1 MAKSKQ
7 KKEKTDEE
15 KDYKTFVSLF
25 LEAFKECLAL
35 AKEAE
40 DKGLYLFRHFNYPS
54 VTYSQDNGMPSFQ
67 DAYNDNLPKD
77 YGCIFRGKDL
87 VYILSRTEPVFPDER
102 FPKKQELVTF
112 SDNSEAIKSLFVKP
126 EIKDTKLDYGSAY
139 RIEKMLGDCVDRYIH
154 VHNSFEANDEK
165 LKSVFAP
172 LFWTLIQSKYNVTI
186 VIPIAIVPFE
196 FDRLKISNRAYIMK
210 MDDVFQL
217 SRARVRNH
225 GSGAHKNV
233 VDAATH
239 AFVLTGWQFNDIDDY
254 YDIQR
259 SMSSL
264 DAFPKKEI
272 NTLFA
277 ALRLATGYGTGY
289 AQLIYWP
296 RGWACNYTAGL
307 LPLSGTTVRQYPQ
320 DFDNFGWNKKFDTL
334 TKADAKSIG
343 QLYTALLE
351 CEQPQIGIAIK
362 RLNSC
367 YLRDNDEDTII
378 DACIGLEALLSDGDG
393 NEMTHKLALR
403 LAALKK
409 LNNEDAA
416 QTFKEVKNIYAVRS
430 SIVHGGRRSKKK
442 NKMTNEEAA
451 KKALTFISDC
461 IKTLLEN
468 RDFLDPKEIDSKLL
482 LGIKD

>member
-1 MAKSKQ
+1 MTKSGQ
-7 KKEKTDEE
+7 KKEKNDEG

-25 LEAFKECLAL
+25 LEAFREGLAL

-40 DKGLYLFRHFNYPS
+40 ENGFYLFRHFGYPS
-54 VTYSQDNGMPSFQ
+54 MTTLDNGMPSFN

-77 YGCIFRGKDL
+77 YGSIFRGKDL
-87 VYILSRTEPVFPDER
+87 VYILSRTEPIFSDER

-112 SDNSEAIKSLFVKP
+112 SDKSEAINSLFVRP
-126 EIKDTKLDYGSAY
+126 EFKGTKLDYGTGHK
-139 RIEKMLGDCVDRYIH
+139 IEKMLGDCVDRYIH
-154 VHNSFEANDEK
+154 VHNSFEAHDEK

-172 LFWTLIQSKYNVTI
+172 LFLTLIQSKYKVTI
-186 VIPIAIVPFE
+186 VIPIAVVPFD
-196 FDRLKISNRAYIMK
+196 FDCLKISSRAYIMK

-217 SRARVRNH
+217 SRSRVKNH

-233 VDAATH
+233 VGAATH
-239 AFVLTGWQFNDIDDY
+239 AFVLTGWEFNDMSGY
-254 YDIQR
+254 YDIER
-259 SMSSL
+259 SISSL
-264 DAFPKKEI
+264 DAFPRIEI
-272 NTLFA
+272 DALFA
-277 ALRLATGYGTGY
+277 ALRLTTGYGTGY

-320 DFDNFGWNKKFDTL
+320 GFDNFGWNKKFDTL

-343 QLYTALLE
+343 QLYSALLE

-403 LAALKK
+403 FAALKK
-409 LNNEDAA
+409 LGNEDVSL
-416 QTFKEVKNIYAVRS
+416 TFKEVKEIYAVRS
-430 SIVHGGRRSKKK
+430 SIVHGGRRSKKG
-442 NKMTNEEAA
+442 NKMSHEEAA
-451 KKALTFISDC
+451 KKAVAFLSDC
-461 IKTLLEN
+461 IKALLEN
-468 RDFLDPKEIDSKLL
+468 RDFLDPKEIDNKLL
-482 LGIKD
+482 LGLKN